1 MGRTDVWQLAGIDQ
15 HLPVRTPANV
25 RHENSGFRNWTGVS
39 KANCVELIRRRQVTR
54 VLAWPNEYI
63 PAVYPGWPRG
73 FLRCL
78 RRLCRLG
85 THQGSVRRGRI
96 GRSGLNPN
104 AVGPGSG
111 HDCRWS
117 GFGTSRRCVRSP
129 GFSIRGTLTAATLQ
143 RVAHAD
149 GLALAGAAAGR
160 VCVGSERLH
169 VRGTGEPVPAD
180 ERHENGQ
187 RVPGDM

>member
-1 MGRTDVWQLAGIDQ
+1 M
-15 HLPVRTPANV
+15 
-25 RHENSGFRNWTGVS
+25 
-39 KANCVELIRRRQVTR
+39 
-54 VLAWPNEYI
+54 LAWPNEYI

-85 THQGSVRRGRI
+85 THQGSVRRGRF

-104 AVGPGSG
+104 AVGPGTG
-111 HDCRWS
+111 HDRRWS

-129 GFSIRGTLTAATLQ
+129 GFSIRGTLTAAALQ
-143 RVAHAD
+143 TVAHAD
-149 GLALAGAAAGR
+149 ESALAGAAAARVRVRFGR
-160 VCVGSERLH
+160 VRVPSEQVH

-180 ERHENGQ
+180 ECHENGQ
-187 RVPGDM
+187 RVPGDV